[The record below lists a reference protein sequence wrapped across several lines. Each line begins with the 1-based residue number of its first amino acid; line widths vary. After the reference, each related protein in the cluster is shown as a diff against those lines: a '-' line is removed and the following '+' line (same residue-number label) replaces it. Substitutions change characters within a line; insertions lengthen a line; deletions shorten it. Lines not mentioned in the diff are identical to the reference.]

1 MRDTCERSNAVA
13 LLLAILLVI
22 LAVSCSGPKESRAE
36 ALYESGE
43 PSMMAIPDK
52 AAGPASRSTQKTDAS
67 AVLIPATEGQPAD
80 ATEGRKLVYQGSMDL
95 ESSDLPAT
103 EAFFEAAVQ
112 TAGGYIARR
121 NADTGSIFMQ
131 VRVPVAA
138 LEGLMDAL
146 AGQGR
151 ILGRSLTAED
161 VTDSYFDLEGRLRNK
176 RLLEARYRDY
186 LKEAKTLDEILQV
199 ERSLSEVTTD
209 IEWLEGNFRDLGKRI
224 ELATLSVSIRSIYR
238 ADPSTP
244 TLGQSLRRLVA
255 GFGEV
260 LRIFLVILVG
270 LVLYGIPVLLIL
282 AGIWWLSFGKLGL
295 VRRLFSLA
303 GQGRKN
309 PGSNS

>member
-1 MRDTCERSNAVA
+1 MMDTRERSNAVSF
-13 LLLAILLVI
+13 LLVI
-22 LAVSCSGPKESRAE
+22 LLAIIAVSCSGAKESRAE
-36 ALYESGE
+36 ALYESSE
-43 PSMMAIPDK
+43 PSIMAVPAM
-52 AAGPASRSTQKTDAS
+52 AAGPASRSTQKTDTS
-67 AVLIPATEGQPAD
+67 ADLIPDTEGQPAD

-121 NADTGSIFMQ
+121 NADAGSVFMQ

-176 RLLEARYRDY
+176 RLLEARYREY
-186 LKEAKTLDEILQV
+186 LEEAKNLDEILQV

-224 ELATLSVSIRSIYR
+224 ELATLSVSIRSMYR
-238 ADPSTP
+238 ADPSNP

-282 AGIWWLSFGKLGL
+282 AGFWWLSFGKLGL